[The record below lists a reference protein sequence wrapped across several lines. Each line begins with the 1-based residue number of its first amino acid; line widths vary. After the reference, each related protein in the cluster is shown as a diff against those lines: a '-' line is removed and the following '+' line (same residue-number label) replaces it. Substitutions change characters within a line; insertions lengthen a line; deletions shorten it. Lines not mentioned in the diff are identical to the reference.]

1 MDSDWAIAARRTE
14 RFTDHATMPRQAST
28 ARPIRPRA
36 APTAMK
42 TVPSGVFVV
51 CMYGA
56 FAVGGTVTM
65 GAPVVVVDE
74 DVDVVV
80 VETDDV
86 VLVLS
91 VVEVEVSVEEVDEVV
106 VVSMVVV
113 VFSDFVEV
121 DEEDV
126 VVSVF
131 SEDEVEVVSLV
142 VAVVSVTLGVLV
154 LVLSLVERSSVVW
167 ATSAFV
173 SVVLSPAF
181 WADTRAAMT
190 ITSRKRRIS
199 RGWEF
204 PSPRGRSRMVTR
216 Q

>member
-1 MDSDWAIAARRTE
+1 
-14 RFTDHATMPRQAST
+14 
-28 ARPIRPRA
+28 
-36 APTAMK
+36 MK

-56 FAVGGTVTM
+56 FAVGGTVTI
-65 GAPVVVVDE
+65 GAPVVVDE
-74 DVDVVV
+74 DVDSVV

-86 VLVLS
+86 VVS
-91 VVEVEVSVEEVDEVV
+91 VVEVEVEVSEVEVDEVV

-113 VFSDFVEV
+113 VLSDFVE
-121 DEEDV
+121 EEEEEEEV
-126 VVSVF
+126 VVVVVF
-131 SEDEVEVVSLV
+131 PVSEDEVEVVSLAV
-142 VAVVSVTLGVLV
+142 VVVSVTLGVVV
-154 LVLSLVERSSVVW
+154 LLSLVERSSVVW
-167 ATSAFV
+167 ASAVV

-190 ITSRKRRIS
+190 ITNRKRRIS

-204 PSPRGRSRMVTR
+204 PSPRGRSLMVTR

>member
-1 MDSDWAIAARRTE
+1 
-14 RFTDHATMPRQAST
+14 
-28 ARPIRPRA
+28 
-36 APTAMK
+36 MK

-56 FAVGGTVTM
+56 FAVGGTVTI
-65 GAPVVVVDE
+65 GAPVVVDE
-74 DVDVVV
+74 DVDSVV

-86 VLVLS
+86 VVS
-91 VVEVEVSVEEVDEVV
+91 VVEVEVEVSEVEVDEVV

-113 VFSDFVEV
+113 VLSDFVE
-121 DEEDV
+121 EEEEEEEEEEV
-126 VVSVF
+126 VVVVVF
-131 SEDEVEVVSLV
+131 PVSEDEVEVVSLAV
-142 VAVVSVTLGVLV
+142 VVVSVTLGVVV
-154 LVLSLVERSSVVW
+154 LLSLVERSSVVW
-167 ATSAFV
+167 ASAVV

-190 ITSRKRRIS
+190 ITNRKRRIS

-204 PSPRGRSRMVTR
+204 PSPRGRSLMVTR

>member
-1 MDSDWAIAARRTE
+1 
-14 RFTDHATMPRQAST
+14 
-28 ARPIRPRA
+28 
-36 APTAMK
+36 MK

-56 FAVGGTVTM
+56 FAVGGTVTI
-65 GAPVVVVDE
+65 GAPVVVDE
-74 DVDVVV
+74 DVDSVV

-86 VLVLS
+86 VVS
-91 VVEVEVSVEEVDEVV
+91 VVEVEVEVSEVEVDEVV

-113 VFSDFVEV
+113 VLSDFVE
-121 DEEDV
+121 EEEEEEEEEV
-126 VVSVF
+126 VVVVVF
-131 SEDEVEVVSLV
+131 PVSEDEVEVVSLAV
-142 VAVVSVTLGVLV
+142 VVVSVTLGVVV
-154 LVLSLVERSSVVW
+154 LLSLVERSSVVW
-167 ATSAFV
+167 ASAVV

-190 ITSRKRRIS
+190 ITNRKRRIS

-204 PSPRGRSRMVTR
+204 PSPRGRSLMVTR

>member
-1 MDSDWAIAARRTE
+1 
-14 RFTDHATMPRQAST
+14 
-28 ARPIRPRA
+28 
-36 APTAMK
+36 
-42 TVPSGVFVV
+42 
-51 CMYGA
+51 MYGA

-65 GAPVVVVDE
+65 GAPVVVDE

-86 VLVLS
+86 VLVVS
-91 VVEVEVSVEEVDEVV
+91 VVEVEVSVEVDEVV

-121 DEEDV
+121 EEDEV

-131 SEDEVEVVSLV
+131 SEEVEVVSLV